1 MPVSIFG
8 ISVSGLLTNQAALNT
23 TSHNIANAN
32 TEGYSRQRVSQTPR
46 LPEFI
51 GGNFFGSGVEVGQV
65 KRVFE
70 QTHQLEIQSTTA
82 DFMRLETFLA
92 QASRVDGLLADS
104 QNGLNSSIQSFFSSL
119 QAVVNDPASVA
130 ARQVMLGQMEGMVS
144 KFDSIHSQ
152 LDSQITQVNSNIDG
166 IAKEITSL
174 GQSIASFNNQVA
186 GSPGNVAPDLLD
198 QRDLAVT
205 RLSELVSVQTI
216 EQTDGSM
223 NVFIGSGQSL
233 VVGSLSNSLVASV
246 DTQNP
251 RSMSLSLVSGSSS
264 IDITNNISGGQ
275 LGGTLTVVEEIIEPS
290 FNTLGRVAISIA
302 DLFNRQNSLGMD
314 LNNDIGGN
322 LFTDINDSAIAISRV
337 SSDTGNTGTANLSI
351 DIDDPSLLS
360 DSNFTLFLQGGNYQ
374 LVDQTTNS
382 TVATFAPPAVV
393 PDTVQIAPLGISINF
408 LSGAAVNGDSFDIQP
423 VRNFSSDFSVTI
435 NTAEQI
441 AAASPVRGEQAQS
454 NIGSGTIS
462 GINVSDTTTAQF
474 TGVPNDLNP
483 PIRIEFDSPPGVPG
497 EFSIFDISGGVPVL
511 LAGGIA
517 GYVPNQQ
524 NDMLAI
530 AGAPFD
536 TYGYEVTLSGDP
548 QVGDSFDINYNNNG
562 FGNNENA
569 ALLADLQQLSGLDSG
584 QSNFQQAFGR
594 IIGRVGVSTQS
605 AQINRDAAE
614 SLLFQ
619 AKERRESLSGVN
631 LDEEAANLLKF
642 QQAYEASAQVISIA
656 RTLFQTVL
664 DAVR

>member
-23 TSHNIANAN
+23 TAHNIANAN
-32 TEGYSRQRVSQTPR
+32 TEGYTRQRVFQTPR

-51 GGNFFGSGVEVGQV
+51 GGNYFGSGVEVGQV
-65 KRVFE
+65 KRIFE
-70 QTHQLEIQSTTA
+70 QTHQLEIQSATA

-92 QASRVDGLLADS
+92 QANRVDGLLADS
-104 QNGLNSSIQSFFSSL
+104 QNGLNSSIQNFFSSL

-130 ARQVMLGQMEGMVS
+130 ARQVMLGQMEGLVS

-152 LDSQITQVNSNIDG
+152 LESQVTQVNSNIDG

-174 GQSIASFNNQVA
+174 GQAIALFNNKIA

-198 QRDLAVT
+198 QRDLAIT

-216 EQTDGSM
+216 EQSDGSL

-233 VVGSLSNSLVASV
+233 VVGSLSNSLVANV

-251 RSMSLSLVSGSSS
+251 RSMTLSLVSGSSS

-290 FNTLGRVAISIA
+290 FNTLGRVAIAIA
-302 DLFNRQNSLGMD
+302 DSFNRQNSLGMD
-314 LNNDIGGN
+314 LNNNIGGN
-322 LFTDINDSAIAISRV
+322 LFTDINDPAIAISRV
-337 SSDTGNTGTANLSI
+337 SSDLGNTGNVNLSI

-374 LVDQTTNS
+374 LIDQTTN
-382 TVATFAPPAVV
+382 TTIATFAPPAVV
-393 PDTVQIAPLGISINF
+393 PDTVQIASVGISINF
-408 LSGAAVNGDSFDIQP
+408 LSGAAINGDSFDVQP
-423 VRNFSSDFSVTI
+423 VRNFSSDFSLLIT
-435 NTAEQI
+435 TAEQI

-462 GINVSDTTTAQF
+462 GINISDTTTAQF

-483 PIRIEFDSPPGVPG
+483 PIRIEFDSPPGVLG
-497 EFSIFDISGGVPVL
+497 EFSIFDISGGAPVL
-511 LAGGIA
+511 LAGGIS
-517 GYVPNQQ
+517 GYIPNQE
-524 NDMLAI
+524 NNMLAL
-530 AGAPFD
+530 AGAPFNA
-536 TYGYEVTLSGDP
+536 YGYEVNLSGDP
-548 QVGDSFDINYNNNG
+548 QAGDSFDINFNNNG

-569 ALLADLQQLSGLDSG
+569 ALLAELQQVGRLDNG
-584 QSNFQQAFGR
+584 QSNFQQAFSR

-642 QQAYEASAQVISIA
+642 QQAYEASAQVINVA

-664 DAVR
+664 EAVR